1 MKKKPSKRMKKNNDL
16 VDHGKF
22 YDLKDACAI
31 LKNSKHPKFVETVDV
46 AIKLG
51 IDTGKTEQHVR
62 GVVSLPHG
70 IGKKVKVAVFAKGE
84 KLKEAQ
90 DAGADI
96 VGGEELLES
105 LKDGKIDFDRCI
117 ATPDIMPA
125 VGKLG
130 QILGPKGLMPNPKL
144 GTVTNDV
151 KQAVKSLKLGQVEF
165 RSEKSGIVHS
175 GVGKID
181 MESKAIEDNIRAF
194 FQAVQKAKPTSVKGI
209 YIKKVSIA
217 TTMGVGIKLNTANLK
232 VA

>member
-1 MKKKPSKRMKKNNDL
+1 MKKNNDL

-51 IDTGKTEQHVR
+51 IDTEKTEQHVR

-105 LKDGKIDFDRCI
+105 LKDGKIDFARCI

>member
-1 MKKKPSKRMKKNNDL
+1 MKKNNDL

-22 YDLKDACAI
+22 YDLKDGCAI

-51 IDTGKTEQHVR
+51 IDTEKTEQHVR

>member
-1 MKKKPSKRMKKNNDL
+1 MKKNNDL

-51 IDTGKTEQHVR
+51 IDTEKTEQHVR

-217 TTMGVGIKLNTANLK
+217 TTMGAGIKLNTANLK

>member
-1 MKKKPSKRMKKNNDL
+1 MKKNNDL

>member
-51 IDTGKTEQHVR
+51 IDTEKTEQHVR

>member
-1 MKKKPSKRMKKNNDL
+1 MKKNNDL

-51 IDTGKTEQHVR
+51 IDTEKTEQHVR

>member
-1 MKKKPSKRMKKNNDL
+1 MIKNNYL
-16 VDHGKF
+16 VDHVQF

-51 IDTGKTEQHVR
+51 IDTEKTEQHVR

-181 MESKAIEDNIRAF
+181 MESKAIEDNIL
-194 FQAVQKAKPTSVKGI
+194 SLI
-209 YIKKVSIA
+209 HI
-217 TTMGVGIKLNTANLK
+217 
-232 VA
+232 

>member
-1 MKKKPSKRMKKNNDL
+1 
-16 VDHGKF
+16 
-22 YDLKDACAI
+22 
-31 LKNSKHPKFVETVDV
+31 
-46 AIKLG
+46 
-51 IDTGKTEQHVR
+51 
-62 GVVSLPHG
+62 
-70 IGKKVKVAVFAKGE
+70 
-84 KLKEAQ
+84 
-90 DAGADI
+90 
-96 VGGEELLES
+96 
-105 LKDGKIDFDRCI
+105 
-117 ATPDIMPA
+117 MPA

>member
-1 MKKKPSKRMKKNNDL
+1 MEKKHSKRMKKNYES
-16 VDHGKF
+16 VDDNKI

-31 LKNSKHPKFVETVDV
+31 LKNSKQAKFVETVDI

-51 IDTGKTEQHVR
+51 IDSEKTEQHVR

-84 KLKEAQ
+84 KVKEAE

-96 VGGEELLES
+96 VGGEELLEKI
-105 LKDGKIDFDRCI
+105 KDGKIDFDRCI
-117 ATPDIMPA
+117 ATPDMMPA

-130 QILGPKGLMPNPKL
+130 QVLGPKGLMPNTKL
-144 GTVTNDV
+144 GTVTDDV
-151 KQAVKSLKLGQVEF
+151 KKAVNSLKLGQVEF

-175 GVGKID
+175 GIGKIN
-181 MESKAIEDNIRAF
+181 MESKAIEENICAF
-194 FQAVQKAKPTSVKGI
+194 FKAVQKAKPTSVKGI
-209 YIKKVSIA
+209 YIKKVSVS
-217 TTMGVGIKLNTANLK
+217 TTMGPGIKLNTSNLN